1 MLRGLFL
8 SQLTWHIIMKKV
20 EMSTLF
26 NLLSEIKVEGGDQI
40 ILLRQGLRCSE
51 LATNRKALP
60 SALPVFPL
68 G

>member
-1 MLRGLFL
+1 
-8 SQLTWHIIMKKV
+8 MKKV

-26 NLLSEIKVEGGDQI
+26 NLLSEIKVEGGEQI